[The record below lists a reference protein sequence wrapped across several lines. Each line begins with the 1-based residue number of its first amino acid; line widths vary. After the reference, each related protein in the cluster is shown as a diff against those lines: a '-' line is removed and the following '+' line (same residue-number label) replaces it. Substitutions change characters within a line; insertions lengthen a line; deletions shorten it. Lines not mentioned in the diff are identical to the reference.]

1 MIILS
6 HLKKDLK
13 TYIEEMLFKQNYESI
28 SVVIPTLNRCS
39 LLQRA
44 IESVLKQTLIPS
56 EIIVVDNGSTDDT
69 KKMVCSLY
77 PNINY
82 LTEEKSGVSAARNKG
97 IKIAKSDWIA
107 FLDSDDIWESEK
119 LEKQLISYIN
129 HKTEIRFIHTNETWI
144 RNGKFLNQM
153 KKHQKSGGNL
163 FNNSLKLCCISPSSS
178 MIKKKV
184 FEDHGFFDEKLKVCE
199 DYVIWIRIT
208 AKEEVAYL
216 SESLVIK
223 HGGHEDQL
231 SKKYWGMDRFRI
243 ESIEKNIND
252 NWFSREQNK
261 LAYEILIKKLNIVI
275 SGANKRSNKK
285 VFEEY
290 SEKLGSW
297 LSKSNSFQYD

>member
-1 MIILS
+1 
-6 HLKKDLK
+6 
-13 TYIEEMLFKQNYESI
+13 MLFKQNYESI

-44 IESVLKQTLIPS
+44 IESVLKQTLVPS

-178 MIKKKV
+178 MIRKKV

-199 DYVIWIRIT
+199 DYDMWIRIT

-216 SESLVIK
+216 SEPLVIK

-275 SGANKRSNKK
+275 SGANKRGNKK